1 MNPLSTGALGAI
13 YSMDLRVEE
22 GESSAEPY
30 DAIYVLYPGLAG
42 FNGFAN
48 SFSLTILYFC

>member
-13 YSMDLRVEE
+13 YSMDLRVE
-22 GESSAEPY
+22 GESSAKPY
-30 DAIYVLYPGLAG
+30 DAIYVLYPGLAV